1 MVWDP
6 AAPCAAGGAELQ
18 AALMARALSRLG
30 HRSILLGADTGQQD
44 GVEWQG
50 IRVRNGG
57 HYETGKLV
65 DTVRAWFKIHRILKE
80 ERPDVV
86 VVYGW
91 TALLY
96 VLAWWRKIV
105 PFKLAFVCA
114 LDAEIDG
121 EFLGSNPLRGLLFH
135 RGMRLADARLSI
147 TEDQAVAF
155 RSQSMSC
162 QVTRLLVA
170 DRSPTATA
178 SKTLELLWVARC
190 EEVKR
195 PALFLDLAQKLP
207 WARCRMI
214 CAPHDRVLW
223 QEMQA
228 RAACLPNVEFLEGV
242 PYAEIQNHFDAAKI
256 FVNTSS
262 HEGVPNT
269 FIHAGLGRTGIA
281 SLEID
286 PDKMFDSFAAGVM
299 ARGNFEDLT
308 SGVQRLLGE
317 PAVLHAAAS
326 ESTRFVG
333 EWHDN
338 DRNVASFL
346 LGVS

>member
-1 MVWDP
+1 
-6 AAPCAAGGAELQ
+6 
-18 AALMARALSRLG
+18 
-30 HRSILLGADTGQQD
+30 
-44 GVEWQG
+44 
-50 IRVRNGG
+50 
-57 HYETGKLV
+57 
-65 DTVRAWFKIHRILKE
+65 
-80 ERPDVV
+80 
-86 VVYGW
+86 
-91 TALLY
+91 
-96 VLAWWRKIV
+96 
-105 PFKLAFVCA
+105 
-114 LDAEIDG
+114 
-121 EFLGSNPLRGLLFH
+121 
-135 RGMRLADARLSI
+135 
-147 TEDQAVAF
+147 
-155 RSQSMSC
+155 MSC

-178 SKTLELLWVARC
+178 SKTLDLLWVARC

-214 CAPHDRVLW
+214 CAPHDRLLW

-242 PYAEIQNHFDAAKI
+242 PYAEIQNHFNAAKI